1 MSRPIFL
8 LAILFDVMCLCVFS
22 ALLWHGVIPR
32 ELGAGLLG
40 AVVGVRARW
49 SSDHH
54 DGPWPGSGPGGGA
67 GASSTPPIT
76 VGSAESR
83 GAAFRE
89 FLNES
94 ALGVLLGWSRV
105 FT

>member
-8 LAILFDVMCLCVFS
+8 LAILFDVLCLVVFS

-40 AVVGVRARW
+40 AVVGLRARW

-54 DGPWPGSGPGGGA
+54 EGPSAWLRVRSRRELGAEVTIVVGGA
-67 GASSTPPIT
+67 RT
-76 VGSAESR
+76 R
-83 GAAFRE
+83 GTALRE
-89 FLNES
+89 FLGES